1 MGINRRLTGSQFR
14 NAPTIKSQFT
24 QILFYQMKII
34 CMVIGEEIA
43 KGQEGTF
50 WSDGNILYC
59 GWGGVYTVFL
69 SKLTEFYS

>member
-1 MGINRRLTGSQFR
+1 
-14 NAPTIKSQFT
+14 
-24 QILFYQMKII
+24 
-34 CMVIGEEIA
+34 MVIGEEIA